1 MKPSLDAWSSAS
13 ESIAERR
20 QNCESIRC
28 EKPLMRPFCPDR
40 TIVKQARGYIDV
52 ESSPAGGSVFRVYL
66 PALEE
71 SATAASREPTA
82 DRSHRGG
89 TETVLLVEDDPGV
102 RVFAQRV
109 LENHGYK
116 VRAFGDPGAA
126 LEAATSDPNGF
137 AALVTDIVM
146 PTMSGPALAE
156 KITTLRPDLPVLFMS
171 GYEAGALP
179 TGAPV
184 PLSKPF
190 GAGELARA
198 VGAMFGRKN
207 QV

>member
-1 MKPSLDAWSSAS
+1 MKLDSRTPVSRS
-13 ESIAERR
+13 GKEHG
-20 QNCESIRC
+20 
-28 EKPLMRPFCPDR
+28 PPDSWR
-40 TIVKQARGYIDV
+40 HRENRWFFPDKQARGYIDV
-52 ESSPAGGSVFRVYL
+52 DSRPVGGSVFRVYL
-66 PALEE
+66 PALED

-116 VRAFGDPGAA
+116 VRAFGDPGLA
-126 LEAATSDPNGF
+126 LEAATSDPTGF
-137 AALVTDIVM
+137 DALVTDIVM
-146 PTMSGPALAE
+146 PNMSGPALAE
-156 KITTLRPDLPVLFMS
+156 KMTTIRSDLPVLFMS

-179 TGAPV
+179 AGGPV

-190 GAGELARA
+190 GAGELATA
-198 VGAMFGRKN
+198 VGALFGRKN